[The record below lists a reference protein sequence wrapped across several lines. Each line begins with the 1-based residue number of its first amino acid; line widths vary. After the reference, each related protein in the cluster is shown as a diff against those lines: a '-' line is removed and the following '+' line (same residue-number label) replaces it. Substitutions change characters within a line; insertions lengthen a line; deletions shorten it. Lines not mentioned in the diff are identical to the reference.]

1 MGQEVAESVQEFA
14 SNARPDGVAVLP
26 ETRQMKLLPQ
36 RAARFAIVGLLI
48 CAGVEVRAQTLSTA
62 PTPWG
67 GDSRQALW
75 VNGGADDSGTATVD
89 TPQGNGEACQFCSG
103 SCRQQGC
110 PASCCVYQ
118 DPGFYA
124 GAEYLLVRPHFS
136 EAIAFARGSQTLT
149 TYEVEGRELQFD
161 YDNSFRIFAGY
172 RPGDGGG
179 EFRFTYWRFCGD
191 ISVEGTAEAGQF
203 LVDPFGNVVGTAVII
218 NPADRRF
225 RTLESILLGGDLI
238 RTKAT
243 VETNVYDLDFIK
255 PVLLSSPNWGLNWS
269 AGVRIADI
277 DQYYESVIMLEGG
290 AFSRGDFSADFIGAG
305 PRLGVE
311 ARRYLGAEGRLALFV
326 NAHGALLVGED
337 TVRSSNAPNAF
348 FVARQ
353 SESLTRT
360 IPVTETEL
368 GVSWQVGD
376 SLSLSAGW
384 LFQAWFDMG
393 TSGGQF
399 GGFFSGADDS
409 NIMSFDGMFLRGE
422 WAF

>member
-1 MGQEVAESVQEFA
+1 
-14 SNARPDGVAVLP
+14 
-26 ETRQMKLLPQ
+26 MKLLPQ
-36 RAARFAIVGLLI
+36 RAAIFALVGLLI
-48 CAGVEVRAQTLSTA
+48 CANVGIRAQTLSTA
-62 PTPWG
+62 PTPWIA
-67 GDSRQALW
+67 DSRQASW
-75 VNGGADDSGTATVD
+75 VNAPTGGPGAATVD
-89 TPQGNGEACQFCSG
+89 TPEPGGEACQVCSG
-103 SCRQQGC
+103 SCRQQ
-110 PASCCVYQ
+110 SCLAGSSVYQ

-124 GAEYLLVRPHFS
+124 GADYLLVRPHFS

-161 YDNSFRIFAGY
+161 YDSSFRIFAGY

-179 EFRFTYWRFCGD
+179 EFRFTYWRFFGD
-191 ISVEGTAEAGQF
+191 ISVAGTAEVGQF

-225 RTLESILLGGDLI
+225 GTLESILLGGDLI

-255 PVLLSSPNWGLNWS
+255 PVLLSSPNWGLSWS

-277 DQYYESVIMLEGG
+277 DQYYESIITLQGG

-305 PRLGVE
+305 PRLGLE

-326 NAHGALLVGED
+326 NAHAALLVGED
-337 TVRSSNAPNAF
+337 TIHSSNAPNPF
-348 FVARQ
+348 FRASQ

-384 LFQAWFDMG
+384 LFQGWFDMG

-399 GGFFSGADDS
+399 GGFFAGADDS
-409 NIMSFDGMFLRGE
+409 NIMSFDGLFLRGE